1 MLIGA
6 ASKQTG
12 LSQKAIRLYEQQG
25 LIRPQRIGRYRH
37 FSAADIDLLLLIRE
51 ARALGI
57 PLQRLK
63 AAIRYQD
70 QQPDWTTLRTFL
82 LQFRSEVEA
91 EVVRQQQR
99 LQQLDH
105 CLHSI
110 SDCPLVPAEKI

>member
-63 AAIRYQD
+63 AAIRYQN

-82 LQFRSEVEA
+82 LQFRGEVET
-91 EVVRQQQR
+91 EVMRQQQR